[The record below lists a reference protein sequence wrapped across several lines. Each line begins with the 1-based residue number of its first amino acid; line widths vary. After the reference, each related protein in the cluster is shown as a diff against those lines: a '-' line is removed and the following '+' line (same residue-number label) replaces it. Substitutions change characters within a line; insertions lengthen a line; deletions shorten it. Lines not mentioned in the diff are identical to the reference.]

1 MSYTL
6 VIGNKAL
13 SSWSLRPWLLMK
25 AFDIPFEEVK
35 VRFRQPDT
43 REQILAHSLG
53 GLVPVLKD
61 GKQTIWD
68 SLAIAEYLAETH
80 PEKHLWPEDRLARAH
95 ARCITAEMHSG
106 FSNLRTIWP
115 MDAITKNSGLIMPQA
130 VQKDL
135 ARIFD
140 IWDETISRYGGDG
153 PYLFGQFTIADAF
166 FAPVM
171 YRIRPFGPINIPH
184 PSDSYY
190 DALLNHPAMKEWEVG
205 ALEEKEEGW
214 YD

>member
-25 AFDIPFEEVK
+25 VFDIPFEEVK

-43 REQILAHSLG
+43 REQILAHSPG

-61 GKQTIWD
+61 DGLTIWD
-68 SLAIAEYLAETH
+68 SLAIAKYLAEKH
-80 PEKHLWPEDRLARAH
+80 PDLGLWPEDPAARAH
-95 ARCITAEMHSG
+95 ARSITAEMHAG

-115 MDAITKNSGLIMPQA
+115 MDAITEDAGLITPQA

-135 ARIFD
+135 ARIFA
-140 IWDETISRYGGDG
+140 IWNETIDRFGGDG
-153 PYLFGQFTIADAF
+153 PYLFGSFSIADAF
-166 FAPVM
+166 YAPVAF
-171 YRIRPFGPINIPH
+171 RIRPFGPVAMPH

-190 DALLNHPAMKEWEVG
+190 ETLLGHPAMAEWAEG
-205 ALEEKEEGW
+205 ALREQAEGW